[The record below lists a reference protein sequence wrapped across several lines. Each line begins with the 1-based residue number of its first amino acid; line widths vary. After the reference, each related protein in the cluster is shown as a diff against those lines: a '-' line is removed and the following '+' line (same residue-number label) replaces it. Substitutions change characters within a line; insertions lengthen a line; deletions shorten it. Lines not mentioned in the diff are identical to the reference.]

1 MNEQVGP
8 AHMSIQVQPE
18 EDPTGLLRMLV
29 TDDNIVGMRMT
40 ANGGFEI
47 ELYEADARERPELF
61 HGVPIEYVVQE
72 NLSQE
77 PAKARQRLADFLAD
91 DDRVLDVNAL
101 PEGIL
106 QVTLR
111 AADDR
116 LRPAKM
122 HGMPVHYRVVA

>member
-8 AHMSIQVQPE
+8 AHMSIQVPPE

-40 ANGGFEI
+40 DDGGFEI
-47 ELYEADARERPELF
+47 ELYEADTQERPSLF

-72 NLSQE
+72 DLSQE

-91 DDRVLDVNAL
+91 DDHVLDVDAL

-111 AADDR
+111 VADDR

-122 HGMPVHYRVVA
+122 HGMPVRYRVIT